1 MVISTVSRAHRRDAS
16 AACDSGGRNAA
27 RIAAGLVRQ
36 AATLSTC
43 DGRFVTGG
51 TVEFEGSPRDWSA
64 RLGELDRPG
73 NVASLFFAE
82 GVRDVIVRLE
92 FVTEP
97 RVRLTLRTLS
107 GSRMRRR
114 CCAERG
120 RCGE

>member
-16 AACDSGGRNAA
+16 AACDSGGLNAA

-43 DGRFVTGG
+43 DGRFVTGA
-51 TVEFEGSPRDWSA
+51 VAEFEGSPRDWSA

-92 FVTEP
+92 D
-97 RVRLTLRTLS
+97 
-107 GSRMRRR
+107 GRR
-114 CCAERG
+114 ARG
-120 RCGE
+120 RLIGTTFLASAQRVCTVAGSEPFM